1 VQEFTIA
8 VESIDSSGARSVF
21 HAAVDELARRYG
33 PGADDRYSMA
43 DELREPEGFFLV
55 ARAAAHL
62 AGGVG
67 LRPIADPRQ
76 RFGEVKRLWVRPDL
90 RRQGLAE
97 ALMDAVLLEAKA
109 RGFLQVY
116 LETGDRQP
124 EAHALY
130 QKMGWTPVEAYPA
143 PAPSHPGA
151 FLFMKHLSSD
161 AARPTLHPLSMKVPR
176 A

>member
-1 VQEFTIA
+1 MHEFTIA
-8 VESIDSSGARSVF
+8 VESIDSSGAQSVF

-33 PGADDRYSMA
+33 PGADDQRSMV

-67 LRPIADPRQ
+67 VRPIADPRQ
-76 RFGEVKRLWVRPDL
+76 RIGEIKRLWVRPDL

-97 ALMDAVLLEAKA
+97 ALMASALHEAQT
-109 RGFLQVY
+109 RGFLEIY

-130 QKMGWTPVEAYPA
+130 QKMGWTPVEAFPA
-143 PAPSHPGA
+143 PALSHPSA
-151 FLFMKHLSSD
+151 FLFMTHL
-161 AARPTLHPLSMKVPR
+161 
-176 A
+176 